1 MFQID
6 TLHLFLTVFGA
17 TIDNLEEY
25 IDAAFLAEFMQ
36 LDNPFTKIEKVLN
49 TLPTPV
55 ATDICYNLLKQ
66 LKSIPQHQ
74 NVVEYLLKITDSEN
88 DILKNVQ
95 ISLKIFSSLPHEELD
110 QFWCLITSPLNILEV
125 LVMNTKLDK
134 LGVALE
140 SIREDLKKH
149 ENDDS
154 VISVHDVDEMLR
166 DYAEKSLDFRV
177 VLLPNQQAA
186 KNSDMKLLESFD
198 SANVGSEPK
207 KFVMP
212 SKVPSKEDWVSNS
225 EVITLQKW

>member
-1 MFQID
+1 M
-6 TLHLFLTVFGA
+6 HLFLTVFGP

-25 IDAAFLAEFMQ
+25 IDAAFLAEFMR
-36 LDNPFTKIEKVLN
+36 LDEPFTKIEKVLN
-49 TLPTPV
+49 ILPTPV
-55 ATDICYNLLKQ
+55 ATEICYNLLKQ

-88 DILKNVQ
+88 DVLKNVQ
-95 ISLKIFSSLPHEELD
+95 ISLKIFSCLSHEELD
-110 QFWCLITSPLNILEV
+110 QFWCLITSPLSILEV

-154 VISVHDVDEMLR
+154 VISIHDVDDMLR

-177 VLLPNQQAA
+177 VLLPSQQLA
-186 KNSDMKLLESFD
+186 KNGDMKLLESFD
-198 SANVGSEPK
+198 SAKAGPELK

-212 SKVPSKEDWVSNS
+212 SKVPSKENWVSNN
-225 EVITLQKW
+225 EVITP